1 MSHYSINYYQ
11 SQAIRSTMKLWWL
24 QHLTGKG
31 NSNLRRSMHL
41 PSLFNGT
48 ILVSISAALSEE
60 SNACIGNKQSQ
71 TNVCTKARRPQR
83 QTHAL
88 KAELLH
94 KQMHAVIACV
104 HRIEVV
110 VIKQMR

>member
-48 ILVSISAALSEE
+48 ILVSISAALSEVKE
-60 SNACIGNKQSQ
+60 NSREDQ
-71 TNVCTKARRPQR
+71 
-83 QTHAL
+83 
-88 KAELLH
+88 
-94 KQMHAVIACV
+94 
-104 HRIEVV
+104 VV
-110 VIKQMR
+110 VYKILESRIKLNSKLKKEVFKGCN

>member
-48 ILVSISAALSEE
+48 ILVSISAALSEGRSSGGLQDFGVKNQAKFEVEKGGLQRVKRVAIRLQLKKE
-60 SNACIGNKQSQ
+60 SRKVS
-71 TNVCTKARRPQR
+71 
-83 QTHAL
+83 
-88 KAELLH
+88 
-94 KQMHAVIACV
+94 
-104 HRIEVV
+104 
-110 VIKQMR
+110 

>member
-48 ILVSISAALSEE
+48 ILVSISAALSEVKE
-60 SNACIGNKQSQ
+60 NSREDQ
-71 TNVCTKARRPQR
+71 
-83 QTHAL
+83 
-88 KAELLH
+88 
-94 KQMHAVIACV
+94 
-104 HRIEVV
+104 VV
-110 VIKQMR
+110 VYKILESRIKLNSKLKKEVFKESINFLELKELQLGCN

>member
-48 ILVSISAALSEE
+48 ILVSISAALSEVKE
-60 SNACIGNKQSQ
+60 NSREDQ
-71 TNVCTKARRPQR
+71 
-83 QTHAL
+83 
-88 KAELLH
+88 
-94 KQMHAVIACV
+94 
-104 HRIEVV
+104 VV
-110 VIKQMR
+110 VYKILESRIKLNSKLKKEVFKELKELQLGCN